1 MEHRLQA
8 MQAAIKTEQPALEN
22 FYNLL
27 TDEQKARFNLLGSQ
41 QS

>member
-27 TDEQKARFNLLGSQ
+27 TDE
-41 QS
+41 